1 MAAEPYGTKFFTQMA
16 SIFVPANVPLF
27 LAVGK
32 QQPTLIATAV
42 ILNAV
47 LAKMTANGSNP
58 VVASLDKELEQQ
70 AMTSLVATSTMNR
83 TVRILMGSCHIIGAV
98 LYNVRRAK
106 TASEEA
112 PTVWQTVTDWMLTL
126 ALCIVAG
133 IFLSTGYYGQ

>member
-1 MAAEPYGTKFFTQMA
+1 MAAEPYGIQFFKQMA
-16 SIFVPANVPLF
+16 SVFVPANVPLF

-42 ILNAV
+42 VLNAV

-58 VVASLDKELEQQ
+58 VVAPVAKELQQ
-70 AMTSLVATSTMNR
+70 TAMTSLVATSTMNR
-83 TVRILMGSCHIIGAV
+83 TVRILMGSCHLIGAV

-112 PTVWQTVTDWMLTL
+112 PTVWQTVMEWILTL
-126 ALCIVAG
+126 ALCLVAG
-133 IFLSTGYYGQ
+133 IFFSTGYYGQ